1 MVRPP
6 KRPKLA
12 GTQTVSIIFSLFTF
26 VNRHLP
32 KDIKPPNMRDI
43 GALTILSV
51 ASVGFKDISTVLVFT
66 AGSKPNRQLRQFCA
80 SSKAVFFCKY
90 GSINLSLD

>member
-66 AGSKPNRQLRQFCA
+66 V
-80 SSKAVFFCKY
+80 AVDK
-90 GSINLSLD
+90 